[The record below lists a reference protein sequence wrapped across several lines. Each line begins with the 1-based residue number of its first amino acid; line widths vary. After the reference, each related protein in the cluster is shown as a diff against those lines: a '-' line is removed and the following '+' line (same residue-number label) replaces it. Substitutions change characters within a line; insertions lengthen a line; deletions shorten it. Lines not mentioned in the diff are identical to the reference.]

1 MDALKG
7 GLILCT
13 NANDM
18 VIGVI
23 LMQEGM
29 VIVYRYKNLNN
40 AWLNYPIHEEELL
53 AIIHALKA

>member
-23 LMQEGM
+23 PMQEGM
-29 VIVYRYKNLNN
+29 VIVYRDNKFKQCMV
-40 AWLNYPIHEEELL
+40 ELSSP
-53 AIIHALKA
+53 